1 MIAINPTTT
10 SAWKALISY
19 AAKWHKATLKTAFAT
34 DPMRAKSLSIQAQG
48 LFVDFSKTHID
59 TVGLQLFDQL
69 LKETGFEANRQAYF
83 SGAHINKTEDRA
95 VLHTALR
102 NFSGAPVLVQGEDVM
117 PAVKSVLEQMQNFT
131 TLLRNGHHR
140 GYTGKQIQSV
150 VNIGIGGSDLG
161 PRMVCEAL
169 RACNPAITPYFV
181 SNVDGADWG
190 EVRKHIDPETTLFI
204 IASKTFT
211 TQETMANA
219 HAARE
224 WFLETAIDKKHI
236 AKHFVAVSTNAE
248 KVAEFGI
255 APDNIFVFWDW
266 VGGRYSLWSA
276 IGLVIAVAHGYEVF
290 ETLLQGAHDMD
301 THFYTTPTAQN
312 IPVMLA
318 LIGVYYRNFW
328 DAASY
333 AILPYA
339 QDLHRF
345 AAFLQQG
352 DMESNGKSVDRNG
365 EVLTYASGPII
376 WGEPGTN
383 GQHAFFQLIHQGT
396 ALIPAD
402 FIAFAKPSY
411 PDLLG
416 HHQKLLANFTAQT
429 QALMN
434 GKTAE
439 QVTAELELQGENPET
454 IAALLPYKV
463 FSGNKPT
470 VSIVFDKLTP
480 YNLGRLIAMYE
491 HKIFVQ
497 GHIWNVYSYDQW
509 GVELGKQLASKTL
522 SALVEGVESV
532 DFDSSTNG
540 ILSFV
545 QRVAAQNQAREQ
557 EK

>member
-1 MIAINPTTT
+1 MKVINPTTT
-10 SAWKALISY
+10 DAWKALAAY
-19 AAKWHKATLKTAFAT
+19 AAKWQQDSLKTAFAT
-34 DPMRAKSLSIQAQG
+34 DTMRAKSLAIHAPG
-48 LFVDFSKTHID
+48 LLVDVSKTHID
-59 TVGLQLFDQL
+59 TVGVQLFEQL
-69 LKETGFEANRQAYF
+69 LKETGFEDNRQAYF
-83 SGAHINKTEDRA
+83 SGAPINKTEDRA

-102 NFSGAPVLVQGEDVM
+102 NFSGDSVWVQGEDVM
-117 PAVKSVLEQMQNFT
+117 PAVKSVLEQMQHFT
-131 TLLRNGHHR
+131 TLLRTGHHL

-169 RACNPAITPYFV
+169 RAYNPAITPYFV

-219 HAARE
+219 QAARE
-224 WFLETAIDKKHI
+224 WFLASAIDTKHV

-248 KVAEFGI
+248 KVVEFGI
-255 APDNIFVFWDW
+255 APENIFVFWDW

-276 IGLVIAVAHGYEVF
+276 IGLVVAVAYGYEVF
-290 ETLLQGAHDMD
+290 EALLQGAHDMD
-301 THFYTTPTAQN
+301 THFYNTPTAQN

-345 AAFLQQG
+345 PAFLQQG

-365 EVLTYASGPII
+365 EALTYSSGPII

-402 FIAFAKPSY
+402 FIAFANPSY
-411 PDLLG
+411 PDLVG

-434 GKTAE
+434 GKTAA
-439 QVTAELELQGENPET
+439 QVTAELEAQGKDPDA
-454 IAALLPYKV
+454 IASLLPYKV
-463 FSGNKPT
+463 FPGNKPT
-470 VSIVFDKLTP
+470 VSIVFDQLTP

-509 GVELGKQLASKTL
+509 GVELGKQLATQTLNALTSK
-522 SALVEGVESV
+522 GESF
-532 DFDSSTNG
+532 DFDESTNG
-540 ILSFV
+540 ILGFIK
-545 QRVAAQNQAREQ
+545 RES
-557 EK
+557 KK